1 MTQPIH
7 GFFHVR
13 LWEAAFLFVFGLFLV
28 DALIL
33 PGPDAAAANQRASV
47 ISMVVLVLQS
57 MQERRDPA
65 MRLLYPIPLRWPLAS
80 LLFWISLTFWSNN
93 HDFGLAAGTGGVAVM
108 LFVEVL
114 TWRRA
119 HSTRQAHP

>member
-13 LWEAAFLFVFGLFLV
+13 LWEAAFLFVFGQFLV

-65 MRLLYPIPLRWPLAS
+65 MRLLYPIPQRWPLAS

-93 HDFGLAAGTGGVAVM
+93 HDFGLAAGTVGVAVM
-108 LFVEVL
+108 LFVKVL